1 MTTLLHRLAPFTI
14 VFFAA
19 LALTLVL
26 TPIVR
31 EINRRLGMV
40 DKPDPRRINKV
51 PIPRGGGA
59 ALFLGLF
66 GSFFVYVLA
75 TGSRWV
81 GSGVGSHS
89 LRFAALSTA
98 VFLLGLADDK
108 WNLPP
113 KLKLLGQLAIA
124 FFAWFWADLGFHT
137 LWPSIPPAIDCA
149 ITMFWIVGAVNA
161 FNLIDG
167 LDGLA
172 SGIALIAVL
181 GMAGALAFSGRPD
194 QTMFH
199 LAFAGALIGFLRYN
213 YNPASVFL
221 GDSGSMLIGFL
232 VATLPLATQAANSFL
247 VSVGV
252 PLLAMGVPIFDTALA
267 ILRRSIRHLIFR
279 RMSTEVADGDSDK
292 VMTADHDHLHHRILR
307 SVGLNQRKAAWTL
320 YLLTLGAVA
329 VGLAG
334 MALKSKSAGLWLFAF
349 AAAAVIIFRDMARV
363 ELFDA
368 GRLLSSYARDRST
381 AMRRRW
387 ARLAVPLLVAFDLLA
402 LTGAF
407 FVMLY
412 AMKIPVTKTG
422 IRIGLPIRI
431 STVFAALVFFR
442 TYVTVWSRATAANFV
457 WLFLACAAGS
467 LAGSIGVYYAPQI
480 ETPEIIGATL
490 LYPLLCFVFLSTV
503 RIFRPLV
510 RGVFYTLDCSRLKA
524 RKDVSRILVYG
535 AGLRYRSFRRELVR
549 RTSANDRI
557 VVGLLD
563 DDILLRGQYIG
574 GAKVLGTLMEAPEI
588 VNRVNADAVVI
599 ACEVTDDWLKVI
611 RETLAPTG
619 VKITHF
625 NFTEKEI

>member
-1 MTTLLHRLAPFTI
+1 MTTLLHRLAPFAI

-40 DKPDPRRINKV
+40 NKPDPRRINKV